1 MGNDKTAT
9 IAAHGVVRLLLVATL
24 CTLAA
29 CGSHPAEDASS
40 AAAPGNV
47 TLTPAQRQHIT
58 LYTVAVSDYHR
69 SIDTTGVADFDQ
81 DHATQ
86 VLAPFSGPVRK
97 LLVAQGDKVKPEQP
111 LAIVTSPDFADAVA
125 AYRKAAAAAANA
137 RRIADHDND
146 MLAHHALSQ
155 RETEQAQTDAAS
167 ADADRESAW
176 QALAALDIDPHALA
190 ELRAGKDVAEVDGI
204 IRAPLAGTV
213 VERNITPG
221 QLLQAGST
229 PCFTIANLA
238 SVWVDANVF
247 GADAAFVRIGDTAQV
262 QYDDSAPALP
272 GAVTNVSAEV
282 DPDTRASTA
291 RVVVDNP
298 DGALKKQMY
307 VDVHIES
314 RRARS
319 GLLVP
324 VSAVLRDDDNLP
336 FVYVVQGDDSY
347 ARAHV
352 ALGERAG
359 DRYLIPSGLRAGERI
374 VTEGGLFLR
383 FIQTQ

>member
-1 MGNDKTAT
+1 MGNDKTTA
-9 IAAHGVVRLLLVATL
+9 IVVRRLARLLAAATL
-24 CTLAA
+24 CALAA
-29 CGSHPAEDASS
+29 CGSHPAEDAPST
-40 AAAPGNV
+40 ATPGNV

-58 LYTVAVSDYHR
+58 LYTVAVADYHR
-69 SIDTTGVADFDQ
+69 SIDTTGVVDFDQ

-97 LLVAQGDKVKPEQP
+97 LLVVQGDKVMRGQP

-125 AYRKAAAAAANA
+125 TYRKAVAAAANA
-137 RRIADHDND
+137 RKIANHDAD
-146 MLAHHALSQ
+146 MLAHRALSQ
-155 RETEQAQTDAAS
+155 REAEQAQTDAAS
-167 ADADRESAW
+167 AEADRESAW

-190 ELRAGKDVAEVDGI
+190 ELRAGKDVAEVEGI

-213 VERNITPG
+213 VERSITPG

-229 PCFTIANLA
+229 PCFTLANLA

-247 GADAAFVRIGDTAQV
+247 GADAASVRMGDAAQV
-262 QYDDSAPALP
+262 RYDEGSPALA
-272 GAVTNVSAEV
+272 GSVTNVSAEV

-291 RVVVDNP
+291 RVVVANP
-298 DGALKKQMY
+298 GGALKKQMY
-307 VDVHIES
+307 VDVRIES
-314 RRARS
+314 RQARR

-324 VSAVLRDDDNLP
+324 VSAMLRDDDNLP

-352 ALGERAG
+352 ALGERVG
-359 DRYLIPSGLRAGERI
+359 DRYLIPSGLRAGERV

>member
-1 MGNDKTAT
+1 MGNDNP
-9 IAAHGVVRLLLVATL
+9 AAFAVRCLAHMLMAAAF
-24 CTLAA
+24 CTLGA
-29 CGSHPAEDASS
+29 CGSHSAEDASS
-40 AAAPGNV
+40 ATTPGNV

-69 SIDTTGVADFDQ
+69 SIDTTGVVDFDQ

-86 VLAPFSGPVRK
+86 VLAAFSGPVRK
-97 LLVAQGDKVKPEQP
+97 LLVAQGDKVIRGQP
-111 LAIVTSPDFADAVA
+111 LAIIISPDFADTVA
-125 AYRKAAAAAANA
+125 TYRKTVVAAANA
-137 RRIADHDND
+137 RKIANHDAD
-146 MLAHHALSQ
+146 MLAHRALSQ

-167 ADADRESAW
+167 AEADRESAW

-190 ELRAGKDVAEVDGI
+190 QLRAGKDATEVDGI

-247 GADAAFVRIGDTAQV
+247 GADAASVRTGDAAQV
-262 QYDDSAPALP
+262 QYDEGSPALA
-272 GAVTNVSAEV
+272 GTVTDVSAEV

-291 RVVVDNP
+291 RVVVANP
-298 DGALKKQMY
+298 GGALKKQMY
-307 VDVHIES
+307 VDVRIES
-314 RRARS
+314 RQARR

-324 VSAVLRDDDNLP
+324 VSAVLRDDDSLP

-347 ARAHV
+347 ARRHV
-352 ALGERAG
+352 TLGERIDNDYPIA
-359 DRYLIPSGLRAGERI
+359 SGLRAGERV

>member
-1 MGNDKTAT
+1 MPNKVTSRRASRWCRRRPTATPTPRHCSRHWAAAGGIASNSRRKTMGNDKTAT

-24 CTLAA
+24 CTLGA
-29 CGSHPAEDASS
+29 CGSRPAEDASS
-40 AAAPGNV
+40 ATTPGNV

-58 LYTVAVSDYHR
+58 LYTAAVSNYHR
-69 SIDTTGVADFDQ
+69 SIDTTGVVDFDQ

-97 LLVAQGDKVKPEQP
+97 LLVTQGDKVKSGQP

-125 AYRKAAAAAANA
+125 TYRKAV
-137 RRIADHDND
+137 
-146 MLAHHALSQ
+146 
-155 RETEQAQTDAAS
+155 
-167 ADADRESAW
+167 
-176 QALAALDIDPHALA
+176 AALDIDPHALA

-221 QLLQAGST
+221 QLLQAGNT

-262 QYDDSAPALP
+262 HYDDNAPALS
-272 GAVTNVSAEV
+272 GAVTSVSAEV
-282 DPDTRASTA
+282 DPDTRATTA
-291 RVVVDNP
+291 RVAVDNP

-307 VDVHIES
+307 VDVRIES
-314 RRARS
+314 RQARS

-347 ARAHV
+347 A
-352 ALGERAG
+352 
-359 DRYLIPSGLRAGERI
+359 
-374 VTEGGLFLR
+374 
-383 FIQTQ
+383 